1 MHNKSL
7 ARIVLCISLLISML
21 ISGVA
26 FAADEPSD
34 PGGEVGGRITNY
46 TSSQASVEVSFSCSF
61 TRDSNSSDNYSTD
74 LLNGSSAEIAGSTFT
89 TFCNDSNGYSIYAIG
104 YSNNE
109 FGNTSL
115 IFNNTPN
122 STNNIATNG
131 TYSNWQMKA
140 TGITTNN
147 LTPSIVNNFNSYRTI
162 PDIYTRIATLGGATD
177 TSNSSPSGSS
187 ISVSYQATASSSQ
200 PAGAYTGQ
208 VKYTMV
214 HPATATPAV
223 SIGDLTFMQD
233 FAKLSATEKTS
244 VLASMELN
252 RQYQL
257 KDKRD
262 PINNGADYKTYYVS
276 KLADGKVWM
285 TQNLDHDIRTDT
297 DFYTHANTDLGYGS
311 TINTN
316 AKWTAPSYVGTWS
329 NGTADRTRPRYADP
343 GDLCWDGTPEHTT
356 PVDCAQV
363 DIHYHLG
370 NYYNWTA
377 AIAMTSSSSY
387 TSTANVNQSICPAG
401 WTLPRGGAATA
412 TTNDFVNLLS
422 QPEYGWSSSTNKL
435 GQNKTMWGEPL
446 YFALGGNW
454 YGSLDGVGSSGR
466 YWSSTVVS
474 SSTAYFLGFL
484 SGGIVNPATNYFR
497 NYGFPIRCVV
507 R

>member
-233 FAKLSATEKTS
+233 FAKLSTAEKTS
-244 VLASMELN
+244 VLASMEPN
-252 RQYQL
+252 QQYQL

-262 PINNGADYKTYYVS
+262 PINNGADYKTYYVA
-276 KLADGKVWM
+276 KLADDKVWM
-285 TQNLDHDIRTDT
+285 TQNLDHDIRTT
-297 DFYTHANTDLGYGS
+297 ENFYTPENTDVP
-311 TINTN
+311 TT
-316 AKWTAPSYVGTWS
+316 WTAPSDIVTWS
-329 NGTADRTRPRYADP
+329 TTTTAPRYYDP
-343 GDLCWDGTPEHTT
+343 GDICWDGTSDSTT
-356 PVDCAQV
+356 PVSCTQANN
-363 DIHYHLG
+363 HYHLG

-387 TSTANVNQSICPAG
+387 TSTANIDQSICPAG

-412 TTNDFVNLLS
+412 TTNDFINLLS
-422 QPEYGWSSSTNKL
+422 KSEYGWSSRTNTL
-435 GQNKTMWGEPL
+435 GNNKTMWGEPL

-454 YGSLDGVGSSGR
+454 NGSLILVGSNGR
-466 YWSSTVVS
+466 YWSRNLNFSVL
-474 SSTAYFLGFL
+474 AYYLVFDSVG
-484 SGGIVNPATNYFR
+484 SVRPGNTNNR
-497 NYGFPIRCVV
+497 NNGFPIRCVA
-507 R
+507 RP